1 MDLLELGNKIFRN
14 NIIQLSCILIC
25 FILVFLAQILTTN
38 LPDVSLFE
46 FISLSIKNLIGDEK
60 TFHVG
65 LNVLLPAIMYLGAC
79 LLFLWMAISNFIIF
93 NEEDN
98 TTNIV
103 LRIFLVLTQIIL
115 FGWFIYVGGKLFIY
129 FAVFTAATLFI
140 AIALSRI
147 FSSDHNN

>member
-46 FISLSIKNLIGDEK
+46 FISLSIKNTIGDEK

-79 LLFLWMAISNFIIF
+79 LLFCGWRF
-93 NEEDN
+93 
-98 TTNIV
+98 
-103 LRIFLVLTQIIL
+103 QI
-115 FGWFIYVGGKLFIY
+115 
-129 FAVFTAATLFI
+129 
-140 AIALSRI
+140 LSYSMKKTI
-147 FSSDHNN
+147 QQT